1 MAARRASLRV
11 KVARGSSAAA
21 QRALTAACR
30 DGDENA
36 LRAALR
42 AGAEPDRVV
51 RGWAPLH
58 ALVQET
64 VHGEG
69 EDDEARRAKCVR
81 ALIEARADLEVR
93 AGFPPATALVLA
105 GLGGKE
111 RLAQMLIDGGAKVDV
126 FAEAAL
132 LRLAAVKKRLARDA
146 TLATAADA
154 TTEASSGLTLLHF
167 ACGSRLVRLD
177 AKRARDGL
185 ALVRLL
191 IDAGADVDRV
201 ATVNVLGE
209 THLRPSYFAIGA
221 RRFAEAQLLLERGA
235 DANAALVT
243 ALWNTKDDFARFGEL
258 CLAHGARHDGRPL
271 LNELVRWGQFK
282 TATWLLE
289 HGASTDVA
297 DERGWTA
304 LHQAASRGNRNF
316 WETIV
321 ASGADL
327 TRPDVEGRTPLSIAK
342 AKGLAPANARSSS
355 APMAAKPTRA
365 RRPTK

>member
-11 KVARGSSAAA
+11 KVARGSSAPA

-30 DGDENA
+30 DGDESA
-36 LRAALR
+36 VRAALR
-42 AGAEPDRVV
+42 AGSDPDRVV

-58 ALVQET
+58 ALVQES

-81 ALIEARADLEVR
+81 ALIEAGADLEVR

-105 GLGGKE
+105 GLGGKG
-111 RLAQMLIDGGAKVDV
+111 RLAQVLIDGGAKVDV

-146 TLATAADA
+146 TLATA
-154 TTEASSGLTLLHF
+154 EASSGLTLLHF
-167 ACGSRLVRLD
+167 ACGSRMVRLD

-191 IDAGADVDRV
+191 IDSGADVDRI

-243 ALWNTKDDFARFGEL
+243 ALWNTKDDFARLGEL
-258 CLAHGARHDGRPL
+258 CLGHGARPDVARHDGRPL

-282 TATWLLE
+282 PATWLLQQ
-289 HGASTDVA
+289 GASTDVA

-304 LHQAASRGNRNF
+304 LHQAASRGHRNF

-342 AKGLAPANARSSS
+342 AKGLAPANARPSS